1 MNGHASED
9 ALIRVLFDLASDEE
23 RAAVQAHLET
33 CAACR
38 VLRDRLA
45 ARFRSL
51 DELDEPVQVSEALI
65 AQAAAPGL
73 RPHQGRS
80 RRWWVAWPTWAGA
93 VAAVLVLGVLVTQ
106 SYRNHRDRDG
116 IVLWD
121 RAPAELAEKL
131 STVAGQDS
139 IMDSAA
145 LAKADAA
152 IEEVPPFAPAS
163 AIELNVLP
171 RRDTLQLTIYNAADL
186 TLVRET
192 RELTFKR
199 GWNWLQLMWANTLID
214 PTSLSLEPLEHADKI
229 EVQQLV
235 YPPRLKD
242 LGRWLIRSEVS
253 GQVPVR
259 ITYMTSGLSWRAFYM
274 GTLTPDE
281 KQMHLAGYVRVDNQ
295 SGEDYENAQVR
306 LVVGRVHLLDQIADL
321 ARRPQ
326 PYGSPIPDELHSLR
340 RAGDWALWFDNGDQT
355 QDKLLLGM
363 EFRNGHG
370 MMGGMG
376 GMGGFGGGLP
386 VPKEIAKEGLSEY
399 FLYTI
404 EGTETIPTGWSKRL
418 PSFDVDGIAVESLY
432 KYDERRWGPNAVR
445 YVSFANDDE
454 HELGETPI
462 PDGTVRVYRENVD
475 GHLSYIG
482 GTTIKYI
489 PVDEDIELNL
499 GPDSQVKVEPVL
511 METRTDNYRFD
522 TRGNISGWDE
532 VQTWKVTITNTRELP
547 VRMEIF
553 RHFGTPYWTIVNR
566 GDFGDYAPDDA
577 MTGKY
582 VLQVEPRSKREFE
595 YVLTTYYGK
604 RQEEYSRR

>member
-23 RAAVQAHLET
+23 RTAVQAHLET

-38 VLRDRLA
+38 ALRDRLA

-51 DELDEPVQVSEALI
+51 DELGEPVDVPPVLLSQVAT
-65 AQAAAPGL
+65 GL
-73 RPHQGRS
+73 R
-80 RRWWVAWPTWAGA
+80 RRRAFGVRGAWLSAI
-93 VAAVLVLGVLVTQ
+93 AAVLVIGSLATLEHVVRRSQ
-106 SYRNHRDRDG
+106 PEDAMPPVAS
-116 IVLWD
+116 
-121 RAPAELAEKL
+121 APRSSPPGL
-131 STVAGQDS
+131 QDS
-139 IMDSAA
+139 IMGSAG

-171 RRDTLQLTIYNAADL
+171 RRDALQLTIYNAADL

-326 PYGSPIPDELHSLR
+326 PYGSPIPDGLHSVR
-340 RAGDWALWFDNGDQT
+340 RAGDLSVWFEDGDQAR
-355 QDKLLLGM
+355 DKLFLGM
-363 EFRNGHG
+363 DGRNGFG

-404 EGTETIPTGWSKRL
+404 EGTETIPHQWGKRL
-418 PSFDVDGIAVESLY
+418 PSFEADRIPVQSLY
-432 KYDERRWGPNAVR
+432 KYDEERWGGQTMR
-445 YVSFANDDE
+445 FLSFVNDSE
-454 HELGETPI
+454 HELGQTPL
-462 PDGTVRVYRENVD
+462 PDGNVAVYRNTGQE
-475 GHLSYIG
+475 GHLAYAG
-482 GTTIKYI
+482 AMAVKYI
-489 PVDEDIELNL
+489 PVGEKVELEL
-499 GPDSQVKVEPVL
+499 GAAQQVKVEPVL
-511 METRTDNYRFD
+511 MDTKTDHYAFD
-522 TRGNISGWDE
+522 PKGNISGWD
-532 VQTWKVTITNTRELP
+532 QIDTWRITVTNTRTLP
-547 VRMEIF
+547 VKVEVY
-553 RHFGTPYWTIVNR
+553 RHFGTTYWEQTNA
-566 GDFGDYAPDDA
+566 GDFGTCEKDGADA
-577 MTGKY
+577 VKY
-582 VLQVEPRSKREFE
+582 TLNLEPASKKTFT
-595 YVLTTYYGK
+595 YVLTTYHGT
-604 RQEEYSRR
+604 RRENRR